1 MNRSSTRIQNLTL
14 GGIMVALATVL
25 SFLKA
30 FDLPYGGSVTL
41 CSMLPIMFYGY
52 RCGPKWGVAAG
63 FVFSV
68 LQLLFGLDDLK
79 GISALMVVGS
89 ILLDYLAAFTVL
101 GLAGMFRG
109 RLKRDSAA
117 FTLGCLVTGLLRY
130 ACSFL
135 SGWLLWAQFMSM
147 GDMQDFIA
155 LFIPGLAGASGTAL
169 AVAYSLIYNGSY
181 MLPEILL
188 TCVVG
193 FLLVQFAG
201 KQVLGKAAG
210 ANR

>member
-1 MNRSSTRIQNLTL
+1 MRQSSTRIFNLVL
-14 GGIMVALATVL
+14 GGIMGALGTVL
-25 SFLKA
+25 SFIKP
-30 FDLPYGGSVTL
+30 FDLPYGGSITL

-52 RCGPKWGVAAG
+52 RCGPKWGLAAG

-89 ILLDYLAAFTVL
+89 ILLDYLLAFTVL

-109 RLKRDSAA
+109 KIRNNAAA

-130 ACSFL
+130 VCSFL
-135 SGWLLWAQFMSM
+135 SGWLLWAQFMTVT
-147 GDMQDFIA
+147 DMQDFIA
-155 LFIPGLAGASGTAL
+155 NFVPGLAEASGTGL
-169 AVAYSLIYNGSY
+169 AIFYSLVYNGSY
-181 MLPEILL
+181 MIPEIVL

-193 FLLVQFAG
+193 FLLMQFAG
-201 KQVLGKAAG
+201 KQILEKDPG
-210 ANR
+210 

>member
-1 MNRSSTRIQNLTL
+1 
-14 GGIMVALATVL
+14 MVALGTVL
-25 SFLKA
+25 SFIKP
-30 FDLPYGGSVTL
+30 FDLPYGGSITL

-52 RCGPKWGVAAG
+52 RCGPKWGLAAG

-89 ILLDYLAAFTVL
+89 ILLDYLLAFTVL

-109 RLKRDSAA
+109 KIRNNAAA

-130 ACSFL
+130 VCSFL
-135 SGWLLWAQFMSM
+135 SGWLLWAQFMTVT
-147 GDMQDFIA
+147 DMQDFIA
-155 LFIPGLAGASGTAL
+155 NFVPGLAEASGTGL
-169 AVAYSLIYNGSY
+169 AIFYSLVYNGSY
-181 MLPEILL
+181 MIPEIVL

-193 FLLVQFAG
+193 FLLMQFAG
-201 KQVLGKAAG
+201 KQILEKDPG
-210 ANR
+210 